1 MKRYLTEKEV
11 EAGIKEELD
20 KNLAPYEY
28 CRELVFLIASNDNP
42 SIKEV
47 RRYIKIA
54 KEVRSNFW
62 DYYKRKEQI

>member
-1 MKRYLTEKEV
+1 MKYMTFEEV
-11 EAGIKEELD
+11 EAGIKETLQE
-20 KNLAPYEY
+20 NLVPYEY

-42 SIKEV
+42 SIKEIS
-47 RRYIKIA
+47 RYLKIA

>member
-1 MKRYLTEKEV
+1 MTFEEV
-11 EAGIKEELD
+11 RAGIKEKLQEELV
-20 KNLAPYEY
+20 PYEW

-47 RRYIKIA
+47 SRYLKIA

-62 DYYKRKEQI
+62 DYYKRKEQV

>member
-1 MKRYLTEKEV
+1 MTFEEV
-11 EAGIKEELD
+11 EAGIKETLQE
-20 KNLAPYEY
+20 NLVPYEY

-47 RRYIKIA
+47 SRYLKIA

-62 DYYKRKEQI
+62 DYYKRKEQL

>member
-1 MKRYLTEKEV
+1 MRYMTFEEV
-11 EAGIKEELD
+11 EAGIKETLQE
-20 KNLAPYEY
+20 NLVPYEY

-42 SIKEV
+42 SLEELK
-47 RRYIKIA
+47 RYIKIA